1 MGKVSLF
8 NMGVFFMGARTST
21 VATATSDFLLAKQIE
36 GLSKNTLG
44 EYSTKTARFAAFLS
58 QVGIHDVEDVTAHH
72 VRQYLASL
80 EGCSSVT
87 VGIHVKI
94 LRTYFRWLV
103 RNAYLESDPMEMIP
117 TPKVPR
123 IFPYVLSEDEVAEL
137 LAVARASDRDHAI
150 LLLLLDTGVRASE
163 LCDMT
168 VDGISLATRSA
179 RVYGKGQ
186 KERTVFYSDVTAR
199 AVARWLTVRDPAD
212 LVDNLFVGRTGQP
225 LTRSGMLQLVRRLGR
240 KAGIDGKRIS
250 PHTLRHTFATLY
262 VKEGGDAHSLQQ
274 MLGHTTTKMAE
285 AYVNLVGRD
294 IAEAHRKY
302 SPVGRL
308 ERRRK
313 S

>member
-1 MGKVSLF
+1 MVAKTGSLT
-8 NMGVFFMGARTST
+8 TST
-21 VATATSDFLLAKQIE
+21 NDFLLAKQID
-36 GLSKNTLG
+36 GLSKSTLD
-44 EYSTKTARFAAFLS
+44 EYSTKTARFSAFLAGRG
-58 QVGIHDVEDVTAHH
+58 VVNAEDITTHH
-72 VRQYLASL
+72 VRLYLASL
-80 EGCSSVT
+80 DNCSSVT

-103 RNAYLESDPMEMIP
+103 RNAYIVSDPMENISA
-117 TPKVPR
+117 PKVPR
-123 IFPYVLSEDEVAEL
+123 VFPYVLSEDEVAEL
-137 LAVARASDRDHAI
+137 LRVARGNERNYAI
-150 LLLLLDTGVRASE
+150 LLFLLDTGVRASE
-163 LCDMT
+163 LCGID
-168 VDGISLATRSA
+168 VDGLSIPTRSA
-179 RVYGKGQ
+179 VVFGKGQ
-186 KERTVFYSDVTAR
+186 KERTVFFSDVTAR
-199 AVARWLTVRDPAD
+199 ALAKWLTVREPAD

-225 LTRSGMLQLVRRLGR
+225 LTRSGILQLVRRLGK
-240 KAGIDGKRIS
+240 KAGIDGKRMS